1 MSCKC
6 NEINDRCFQLTGYIN
21 TEELLNAIESLT
33 QDFLFDERDDD
44 NYTVPLIEQIRS
56 RLNILEELEN

>member
-56 RLNILEELEN
+56 RLNVLEELEN